1 MSVVVIAPQELAR
14 MAATRTAAAQRQ
26 ISELRQQSD
35 AILRDAMQRAEK
47 EEKHAR
53 KLQNL
58 PQLLQGVLGA

>member
-1 MSVVVIAPQELAR
+1 